1 MKNKT
6 FCIGLH
12 KTGTCSLHEIAK
24 IHGLNSTHST
34 NWQNNFNQIN
44 LFDFFC
50 DGGSHYDNQKEIDF
64 ELLGQKFENS
74 QFIINI
80 RAVKPWVISKLKHA
94 GWTHDTIIEQDKD
107 QYLHH
112 EWRIKSKKN
121 ISLFIDHYYN
131 RYINIFEHFINKPQ
145 QAYYVDICANEIEDL
160 KFLFRDPKMS
170 IVHANKNGKN
180 ISLSQEVLDF
190 IDSQILACESK
201 SNKLNLLINN
211 FKHKSLN

>member
-1 MKNKT
+1 MKNKI

-24 IHGLNSTHST
+24 SHGLNSTHST

-44 LFDFFC
+44 QFDFFC

-64 ELLGQKFENS
+64 QLLDEKFENS
-74 QFIINI
+74 KFIINI
-80 RAVKPWVISKLKHA
+80 RSVKPWVISKLKHV
-94 GWTHDTIIEQDKD
+94 GWTRDTIIQQDKD
-107 QYLHH
+107 KYLHD

-131 RYINIFEHFINKPQ
+131 RYIKIFEYFINKPQ

-160 KFLFRDPKMS
+160 KLLLQNSEMH
-170 IVHANKNGKN
+170 IAHANKNRRN
-180 ISLSQEVLDF
+180 VILSQEVLEF
-190 IDSQILACESK
+190 IDSQILACKSK
-201 SNKLNLLINN
+201 SDKLNLLIGN
-211 FKHKSLN
+211 FKNNRHN